1 MFQKQCLVLMFI
13 VLSVFTANSQEFI
26 VPSMDYPP
34 LHETK
39 TKELR
44 VKSAQISDTVSLPF
58 FDDFSGQLSPHPK
71 AKLWKDSFVYINNSR
86 AVNPLSIG
94 VATFDALNQK
104 GRIYTH
110 ASDQP
115 FIADALTSKPIYLN
129 YPVGSNAFLSFYY
142 QPQGYGDSTEVQDS
156 LMVDFYS
163 PRSKKWWNVWRVQG
177 GGLHPFKAV
186 ILPINA
192 DSFLMRGFQF
202 RFRNKASI
210 QKNYF
215 DQGKMADVDHWNID
229 YVKLD
234 INRSAKDTIMRDVAF
249 ERPVSSLL
257 NYYQS
262 MPWKHFQVAFQQI
275 MRKDI
280 DIYYR
285 NNDSIGHKPDR
296 YFKITDLKGSNA
308 TSFYSGNENIK
319 PQEVYHFF
327 TKLEYPFF
335 TDETD
340 SARFEVKSYITT
352 ETYDNKINDTTRF
365 IQVFSNYFA
374 YDDGTP
380 ELGYGL
386 SGQGTLNGKVACRFT
401 SYYPDSLAA
410 IKIFFN
416 STVNEVTGTYPFR
429 LTIWSATT
437 SGPGQ
442 VIYQSTSK
450 NIEEFGKYSTFL
462 LDSSLLI
469 NGDFYV
475 GWEQA
480 HENFLNVGLD
490 RNSSGK
496 DRLFYN
502 TGFWTKS
509 SFDYATL
516 MIRPVFGSRKLATNN
531 PTKPTVE
538 QKNYKIYPNPTSGL
552 LNIEYPEAGEKT
564 IYATL
569 LNSTGKL
576 MLQTE
581 VTSNKLYLEDIP
593 SGLYFI
599 VLTEDGK
606 TVFKGKVLVQH

>member
-1 MFQKQCLVLMFI
+1 MFLKRCLFFLIILPSVI
-13 VLSVFTANSQEFI
+13 VGFSQESV
-26 VPSMDYPP
+26 VPAFDYPP
-34 LHETK
+34 LTEAENK
-39 TKELR
+39 GIRL
-44 VKSAQISDTVSLPF
+44 KSAQIQDTISLPF
-58 FDDFSGQLSPHPK
+58 FDDFSGQLSPYPK
-71 AKLWKDSFVYINNSR
+71 PSLWMDSFVYINNSR

-104 GRIYTH
+104 GRIYTY

-115 FIADALTSKPIYLN
+115 FYADALTSKPIYMN
-129 YPVGSNAFLSFYY
+129 YPVGSDARLSFYY

-163 PRSKKWWNVWRVQG
+163 PKNKKWWNVWRVQG
-177 GGLHPFKAV
+177 NGLHPFKAV
-186 ILPINA
+186 IIPVNA

-215 DQGKMADVDHWNID
+215 DPGKMADVDHWNID
-229 YVKLD
+229 YVKLN
-234 INRSAKDTIMRDVAF
+234 IKRWATDTVMRDVAF
-249 ERPVSSLL
+249 ERPISSLL
-257 NYYQS
+257 NNYQS
-262 MPWKHFQVAFQQI
+262 MPWRHFQVAFQQI

-296 YFKITDLKGSNA
+296 YFKVTDLKGPHV
-308 TSFYSGNENIK
+308 TSFFSGNENVD
-319 PQEVYHFF
+319 PQEVYHFS

-340 SARFEVKSYITT
+340 SARFEVKSYITS

-365 IQVFSNYFA
+365 IQIFSNYFA

-380 ELGYGL
+380 EFGYGL
-386 SGQGTLNGKVACRFT
+386 SGQGTLNGKVASRFT

-410 IKIFFN
+410 IKVFFN
-416 STVNEVTGTYPFR
+416 STVNEITATYPFR

-442 VIYQSTSK
+442 KIYQSTSK
-450 NIEEFGKYSTFL
+450 NIPEFGKYTIFL

-475 GWEQA
+475 GWEQE
-480 HENFLNVGLD
+480 HENFLNVGID
-490 RNSSGK
+490 RNNSGK

-502 TGFWTKS
+502 TGSWTKS
-509 SFDYATL
+509 AFDNGSL
-516 MIRPVFGSRKLATNN
+516 MIRPVFGSRKLATSA
-531 PTKPTVE
+531 PKPTYE
-538 QKNYKIYPNPTSGL
+538 QKKFKIYPNPTSGI
-552 LNIEYPEAGEKT
+552 LNIEFPELGERS

-576 MLQTE
+576 MLQTK
-581 VTSNKLYLEDIP
+581 VTSNSVNLEDIP

-606 TVFKGKVLVQH
+606 TVYKGKVLVQH